1 MRKMLRTEIV
11 ARLLKLYLISLSTF
25 PHCPSFLYLILMS
38 SPPSNPKILTA
49 SVPFCLLFFNAP
61 YKMCSYTTLLL
72 ALLLVYYPILPVGGL
87 CYNPDQIAQSYVP
100 CDTTSGEHSAC
111 CASGDQCTVNG
122 YCFGSAGYMYRGGC
136 TDINWQS
143 PNCAPRCRDG
153 TKSVQ
158 PYSKNLPPPET

>member
-1 MRKMLRTEIV
+1 MLGTYRNCSQAAQVVFDIV
-11 ARLLKLYLISLSTF
+11 KYLPTPPQLSLFDLDELTPKQSEDLDCFCTF
-25 PHCPSFLYLILMS
+25 L
-38 SPPSNPKILTA
+38 
-49 SVPFCLLFFNAP
+49 LLFSNAP

-72 ALLLVYYPILPVGGL
+72 ALLLINYPILPVGGL